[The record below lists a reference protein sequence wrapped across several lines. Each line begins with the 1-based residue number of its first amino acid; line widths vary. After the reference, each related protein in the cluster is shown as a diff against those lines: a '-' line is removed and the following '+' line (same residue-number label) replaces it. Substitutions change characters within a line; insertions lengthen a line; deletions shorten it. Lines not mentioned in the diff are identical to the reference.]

1 MRNWLPGNGRAGADT
16 VIQAARAKGI
26 ECAPWPNIAT
36 GTILASAID
45 GAGAQG
51 FLLVTPEGKRKRL
64 SSVVIKLGVLDA
76 WAGEP
81 ESKARIA
88 RALAE
93 ARHETSMVEVSQPY
107 LDRRVRH
114 ERARGLAL
122 GKLPPP
128 GLLHVSETIGG
139 AHWSPELSGW
149 EETLASLLET
159 IPAPMLKPEAMQDVL
174 AGSGDWA
181 SRCGIADSWYED
193 DEDAARLAA
202 GTRRQKRKARLERVL
217 NEVIDPQ
224 RAKWAGL
231 FAEIAQWLREAA
243 DGTGLPWREFA
254 ILAHALKGECDLGR
268 IPLMRDIAERTILAQ
283 DDPQL

>member
-1 MRNWLPGNGRAGADT
+1 M
-16 VIQAARAKGI
+16 IQGARAKGI
-26 ECAPWPNIAT
+26 ACAPWPKIAT
-36 GTILASAID
+36 ETILASAVD

-64 SSVVIKLGVLDA
+64 SSVVMLKLGVLDA

-81 ESKARIA
+81 ESKARIE

-93 ARHETSMVEVSQPY
+93 ARHETSMVPVSRAY

-114 ERARGLAL
+114 ELARGLAL

-128 GLLHVSETIGG
+128 GLLQVAETIGG
-139 AHWSPELSGW
+139 AHWPPELNDW
-149 EETLASLLET
+149 EESLASLLT
-159 IPAPMLKPEAMQDVL
+159 FIPPAMREPEAVQGVL

-181 SRCGIADSWYED
+181 CRCGIAESWYED
-193 DEDAARLAA
+193 NEDAARLVA

-217 NEVIDPQ
+217 KEVIAPQ

-231 FAEIAQWLREAA
+231 FAETAHWLREAP
-243 DGTGLPWREFA
+243 DGAEPPWREFA
-254 ILAHALKGECDLGR
+254 ILAHALKNGYDL
-268 IPLMRDIAERTILAQ
+268 
-283 DDPQL
+283 